1 MTETY
6 TPMLQQYREIK
17 SRHLNDILF
26 FRLGDFYEMFF
37 EDAETAS
44 RELEITLTGR
54 DGGGGRRI
62 PMCGVPYH
70 AADGYIAKLIEK
82 GYKVAI
88 CEQVEDPRQA
98 QGIVRREVIKVITPG
113 TVLSDQL
120 LPDKAN
126 NYLVV
131 LLEEDD
137 LLCFAAADISTG
149 ECMWG
154 SFSGPARSGAV
165 CDRLFCLAPAE
176 IIFVGKIVNAE
187 AICGFVGQRL
197 PACAYSAVE
206 VDDFSAL
213 RNLPPQHFG
222 DGNLP
227 AAEAARDCVAYLLYY
242 LHDTV
247 KSDLTHVNRLVR
259 YEADAHLL
267 LDNVTL
273 RNLEISRNIRD
284 GGKKGTLLGVLDH
297 TQTAMGAR
305 LLKRWVEQPLNQ
317 PGEITARLDA
327 VDELVRQPSARACIR
342 EQLRDVYD
350 FERIVTKIEIG
361 TANARD
367 LTALRQSLAVL
378 PPIKETLAKL
388 RAKLFSGAAARL
400 SGHADI
406 VQMIGD
412 ALVDNPPAATREGG
426 MIRLGYD
433 LELDELRTI
442 ARDSKL
448 WIQNLEAKERDTTGI
463 RSLKIGYNRVFGYYL
478 EVTHANAKDVPAHY
492 TRKQTLANAE
502 RYITPELKEFELKV
516 LGAEEKIVA
525 LEYQLFASLRETVKR
540 QVRELQQ
547 TARQVAL
554 LDAACSLS
562 EAAVRNNY
570 IKPVITADN
579 ELRIKDGRHPVVE
592 KLLQRERFIPNDTGL
607 NHSDCEVMIITGPNM
622 AGKSTYMR
630 QVALLTVMA
639 QIGSFV
645 PAREAFISPVDRI
658 FTRVGASDD
667 LSSGQSTFMVEM
679 AEVSHILK
687 HATAKSLII
696 LDEIGRGTSTYDG
709 MSIARAVIEHIKSK
723 IKAKTLFSTHYHE
736 LTELEKLLNG
746 VKNFSVAVK
755 ERGNEVV
762 FLRRIVPGGADKSY
776 GVHVAQLAGLP
787 RSLIERAHRIL
798 AEHEQP
804 DCRRQAAVE
813 TAAAVEPVSVSLF
826 SSALAD
832 ELLALDVMTLT
843 PLEALNCLYKL
854 QLQAKAEAGKL

>member
-1 MTETY
+1 MAETY
-6 TPMLQQYREIK
+6 TPMLEQYREIK

-26 FRLGDFYEMFF
+26 FRMGDFYEMFF

-44 RELEITLTGR
+44 RELEITLTAR
-54 DGGGGRRI
+54 DGGGGKRV

-70 AADGYIAKLIEK
+70 SADGYIAKLIEK
-82 GYKVAI
+82 GYKVAV
-88 CEQVEDPRQA
+88 CEQTEDPRQA
-98 QGIVRREVIKVITPG
+98 QGIVKREVVKVITPG

-131 LLEEDD
+131 LLEEGG
-137 LLCFAAADISTG
+137 LLCFAAVDISTG

-154 SFSGPARSGAV
+154 SFTGVSKVAAM
-165 CDRLFCLAPAE
+165 CDRLFCLSPAE
-176 IIFVGKIVNAE
+176 ILFAGKIDSAV
-187 AICGFVGQRL
+187 AINEFIAARI
-197 PACAYSAVE
+197 PSCAYSSVDVE
-206 VDDFSAL
+206 DFSAL
-213 RNLPPQHFG
+213 RKLPVLHFGADNLPEQE
-222 DGNLP
+222 P
-227 AAEAARDCVAYLLYY
+227 ACDCVAYLLYY
-242 LHDTV
+242 LHHTL
-247 KSDLTHVNRLVR
+247 KSDLSHVNRLGR
-259 YEADAHLL
+259 YDADAHLL
-267 LDNVTL
+267 LDNITL

-284 GGKKGTLLGVLDH
+284 GGKKGTLLGVLDY
-297 TQTAMGAR
+297 TQTSMGAR
-305 LLKRWVEQPLNQ
+305 LLKKWVEQPLNQ
-317 PGEITARLDA
+317 PSEIVTRLDA
-327 VDELVRQPSARACIR
+327 VDELVRQPAARAYIR
-342 EQLRDVYD
+342 EQLHDVYD
-350 FERIVTKIEIG
+350 FERIITKIEVG

-367 LTALRQSLAVL
+367 LTALRQSLATL
-378 PPIKETLAKL
+378 PLVKEAIVKL
-388 RAKLFSGAAARL
+388 RAKLFSGAGGQL
-400 SGHADI
+400 SGHMDV
-406 VQMIGD
+406 VQLIQD
-412 ALVDNPPAATREGG
+412 ALVDNPPVATREGG
-426 MIRLGYD
+426 MIRPGFD

-448 WIQNLEAKERDTTGI
+448 WIQNLEANERESTGI
-463 RSLKIGYNRVFGYYL
+463 RSLKVGYNRVFGYYL
-478 EVTHANAKDVPAHY
+478 EVTHANASEVPARY

-525 LEYQLFASLRETVKR
+525 LEYQLFVSLRETIKH
-540 QVRELQQ
+540 QVREIQQ

-554 LDAACSLS
+554 LDVLCSLS
-562 EAAVRNNY
+562 EAASRHNY
-570 IKPVITADN
+570 VKPQIVTDR
-579 ELRIKDGRHPVVE
+579 ELRIKDGRHPIVE

-607 NHSDCEVMIITGPNM
+607 NHRDCEIMIITGPNM

-645 PAREAFISPVDRI
+645 PAREASISPVDRI

-687 HATAKSLII
+687 HATNKSLII
-696 LDEIGRGTSTYDG
+696 LDEIGRGTSTFDG

-736 LTELEKLLNG
+736 LTEMERQFDG

-755 ERGNEVV
+755 ERGNDVV

-787 RSLIERAHRIL
+787 KSVIERARQIL
-798 AEHEQP
+798 SEHEQP
-804 DCRRQAAVE
+804 ECRQIERAAI
-813 TAAAVEPVSVSLF
+813 PSPSPLPVSLF
-826 SSALAD
+826 SSGLSD
-832 ELLALDVMTLT
+832 ELLKLDIMTVT
-843 PLEALNCLYKL
+843 PLEALNILYKL
-854 QLQAKAEAGKL
+854 QNQAKAEAGKL